1 MFNERKNRENNS
13 TRKFVGLLLYYFYI
27 TIFHELF
34 SYRVNEIGPTVL
46 IIPALELG
54 LELYYCKPLL

>member
-1 MFNERKNRENNS
+1 MFNERKNRKNNS

-34 SYRVNEIGPTVL
+34 NIINEIGPTV
-46 IIPALELG
+46 
-54 LELYYCKPLL
+54 